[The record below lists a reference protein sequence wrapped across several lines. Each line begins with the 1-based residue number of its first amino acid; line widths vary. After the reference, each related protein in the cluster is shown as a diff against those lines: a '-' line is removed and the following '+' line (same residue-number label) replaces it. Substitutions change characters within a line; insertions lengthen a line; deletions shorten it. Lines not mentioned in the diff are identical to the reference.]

1 MSLLELRSV
10 AIGYGHHRVLEDINL
25 TLERGEI
32 VTLLGANGAGKSTLA
47 KAVSGLLR
55 PLNGSILLEG
65 QPIGGLPPAERLR
78 RGIAHVPEGRQIFA
92 GMTVAENLA
101 LGAYAM
107 SEKDTAAQ
115 LEKVWALFP
124 LLRERMN
131 DIAGNFSGGQQQML
145 AIARGLMAKPKILV
159 LDEPSLGVA
168 PLLVAEIFRLIVALR
183 DQGITILLAEQNA
196 KAALSI
202 ADRGYVFE
210 NGRITLSGAAKDLL
224 NSPEIAERYL
234 GMSGTAETSG
244 AVATSLAEKLRGVL
258 FAGDL
263 EGGPWG
269 ICLPSFRAAQQG
281 LTMVRNCAPENPF
294 PPGNVRH

>member
-1 MSLLELRSV
+1 MPLLELKSL
-10 AIGYGHHRVLEDINL
+10 AIGYGHHRVLDDINL

-55 PLNGSILLEG
+55 PQAGQVLLDGEA
-65 QPIGGLPPAERLR
+65 IEALPPAMRLR

-101 LGAYAM
+101 LGAYAVP
-107 SEKDTAAQ
+107 EADAAAQ
-115 LEKVWALFP
+115 REAVWALFP
-124 LLRERMN
+124 VLRERMN
-131 DIAGNFSGGQQQML
+131 DLAGNFSGGQQQML
-145 AIARGLMAKPKILV
+145 AIARGLMARPKILV

-183 DQGITILLAEQNA
+183 QQGITILLAEQNA

-224 NSPEIAERYL
+224 NSREIAERYL
-234 GMSGTAETSG
+234 GMSATTDAPDAAG
-244 AVATSLAEKLRGVL
+244 AALAARLRGVL
-258 FAGDL
+258 FTGA
-263 EGGPWG
+263 E
-269 ICLPSFRAAQQG
+269 SR
-281 LTMVRNCAPENPF
+281 
-294 PPGNVRH
+294 

>member
-1 MSLLELRSV
+1 MPLLELRSL

-25 TLERGEI
+25 RLERGEI

-47 KAVSGLLR
+47 KAVSGLLQ
-55 PLNGSILLEG
+55 PLAGSILLEG
-65 QPIGGLPPAERLR
+65 EPIETLPPAERLR

-101 LGAYAM
+101 LGAYAV
-107 SEKDTAAQ
+107 SETDAAAQ
-115 LEKVWALFP
+115 LEAVGKLFP
-124 LLRERMN
+124 VLRERMN

-183 DQGITILLAEQNA
+183 EQGITILLAEQNA
-196 KAALSI
+196 RQALSI

-210 NGRITLSGAAKDLL
+210 QGRITLSGAAKDLL
-224 NSPEIAERYL
+224 NSPDVAERYL
-234 GMSGTAETSG
+234 GMSGATEASDAAG
-244 AVATSLAEKLRGVL
+244 AALAAKLRGVL
-258 FAGDL
+258 FSG
-263 EGGPWG
+263 ERET
-269 ICLPSFRAAQQG
+269 RA
-281 LTMVRNCAPENPF
+281 
-294 PPGNVRH
+294 

>member
-1 MSLLELRSV
+1 MPLLELKSL

-55 PLNGSILLEG
+55 PQAGSILLDGEA
-65 QPIGGLPPAERLR
+65 IETLPPAERLK

-101 LGAYAM
+101 LGGYAV
-107 SEKDTAAQ
+107 SEADAASQ
-115 LEKVWALFP
+115 LEAVGTLFP
-124 LLRERMN
+124 VLRERMN

-168 PLLVAEIFRLIVALR
+168 PLLVAEIFRLIVRLR

-196 KAALSI
+196 RQALSI

-224 NSPEIAERYL
+224 NSKDIAERYL
-234 GMSGTAETSG
+234 GMSGTTEASDAAG
-244 AVATSLAEKLRGVL
+244 SALAAKLRRVL
-258 FAGDL
+258 FAG
-263 EGGPWG
+263 E
-269 ICLPSFRAAQQG
+269 
-281 LTMVRNCAPENPF
+281 
-294 PPGNVRH
+294 

>member
-1 MSLLELRSV
+1 MRLLELKSV
-10 AIGYGHHRVLEDINL
+10 CIGYGHHRVLEDINL

-55 PLNGSILLEG
+55 LQAGSILLEG
-65 QPIGGLPPAERLR
+65 VPIEASPPAERLR

-101 LGAYAM
+101 LGDYAVSDADYAM
-107 SEKDTAAQ
+107 Q
-115 LEKVWALFP
+115 LEAVSALFP
-124 LLRERMN
+124 VLRERMS

-183 DQGITILLAEQNA
+183 EQGITILLAEQNA

-210 NGRITLSGAAKDLL
+210 QGRITLSGAAQDLL

-234 GMSGTAETSG
+234 GMSGTAEASD
-244 AVATSLAEKLRGVL
+244 VASASLAEKLRGVL
-258 FAGDL
+258 FA
-263 EGGPWG
+263 E
-269 ICLPSFRAAQQG
+269 SRK
-281 LTMVRNCAPENPF
+281 V
-294 PPGNVRH
+294 

>member
-1 MSLLELRSV
+1 MPFLELQSV
-10 AIGYGHHRVLEDINL
+10 AIGYGHHRVLDDINL

-55 PLNGSILLEG
+55 PQAGAILLEG
-65 QPIGGLPPAERLR
+65 EAIGTLPPAERLR

-101 LGAYAM
+101 LGAYAV
-107 SEKDTAAQ
+107 SEADAAAQ
-115 LEKVWALFP
+115 LGAVWALFP

-183 DQGITILLAEQNA
+183 EQGITILLAEQNA
-196 KAALSI
+196 RQALSI

-210 NGRITLSGAAKDLL
+210 QGRITLSGAAKDLL

-234 GMSGTAETSG
+234 GMSGTSEASTAAG
-244 AVATSLAEKLRGVL
+244 AALAAKLRGVL
-258 FAGDL
+258 F
-263 EGGPWG
+263 
-269 ICLPSFRAAQQG
+269 
-281 LTMVRNCAPENPF
+281 PEAEK
-294 PPGNVRH
+294 V

>member
-1 MSLLELRSV
+1 MPLLELTSV

-55 PLNGSILLEG
+55 PLSGAILLEG
-65 QPIGGLPPAERLR
+65 QPIEALPPAERLR

-101 LGAYAM
+101 LGAYATPA
-107 SEKDTAAQ
+107 KDYAAQ

-124 LLRERMN
+124 VLRQRMN

-145 AIARGLMAKPKILV
+145 AIARGLMVKPKILV

-196 KAALSI
+196 RQALSI

-224 NSPEIAERYL
+224 NSKEIAERYL

-244 AVATSLAEKLRGVL
+244 AVAASLAEKLRGVL
-258 FAGDL
+258 FAGATD
-263 EGGPWG
+263 GAG
-269 ICLPSFRAAQQG
+269 S
-281 LTMVRNCAPENPF
+281 
-294 PPGNVRH
+294 

>member
-1 MSLLELRSV
+1 MPLLELRSV

-55 PLNGSILLEG
+55 PQAGSIWLEG
-65 QPIGGLPPAERLR
+65 QPIEGLPPAERLR
-78 RGIAHVPEGRQIFA
+78 RGIAHVPEGRQVFA

-101 LGAYAM
+101 LGAYAIPA
-107 SEKDTAAQ
+107 KDYAEQ

-124 LLRERMN
+124 VLRERMN

-183 DQGITILLAEQNA
+183 EQGITILLAEQNA

-244 AVATSLAEKLRGVL
+244 AAAASLAGRLRGV
-258 FAGDL
+258 FFSTKTETG
-263 EGGPWG
+263 
-269 ICLPSFRAAQQG
+269 
-281 LTMVRNCAPENPF
+281 
-294 PPGNVRH
+294 

>member
-1 MSLLELRSV
+1 MPLLELRSL

-55 PLNGSILLEG
+55 PQAGTILLEG
-65 QPIGGLPPAERLR
+65 EAIEALPPAGRLR

-101 LGAYAM
+101 LGGYAV
-107 SEKDTAAQ
+107 SEADAAAQ
-115 LEKVWALFP
+115 LESVGTLFP
-124 LLRERMN
+124 VLRQRMN

-183 DQGITILLAEQNA
+183 AQGITILLAEQNA

-210 NGRITLSGAAKDLL
+210 NGRITLSGSATELL
-224 NSPEIAERYL
+224 NSSEIAERYL
-234 GMSGTAETSG
+234 GMSGTTEASDAAG
-244 AVATSLAEKLRGVL
+244 AALAAKLRGVL
-258 FAGDL
+258 FAA
-263 EGGPWG
+263 E
-269 ICLPSFRAAQQG
+269 A
-281 LTMVRNCAPENPF
+281 
-294 PPGNVRH
+294 

>member
-55 PLNGSILLEG
+55 PLSGSILLEG
-65 QPIGGLPPAERLR
+65 QPIEGLPPAERLR

-183 DQGITILLAEQNA
+183 DQGIPSLLAEQNA

-210 NGRITLSGAAKDLL
+210 NGRITLSGAARDLL

-234 GMSGTAETSG
+234 GMSGTAVTSG
-244 AVATSLAEKLRGVL
+244 AVAAALAEKLRSVM
-258 FAGDL
+258 FSTTT
-263 EGGPWG
+263 E
-269 ICLPSFRAAQQG
+269 S
-281 LTMVRNCAPENPF
+281 
-294 PPGNVRH
+294 

>member
-1 MSLLELRSV
+1 MPLLELTSV

-55 PLNGSILLEG
+55 PLSGTILLDG
-65 QPIGGLPPAERLR
+65 APIEALPPAERLR

-107 SEKDTAAQ
+107 SEKDFAAQ
-115 LEKVWALFP
+115 LETVWALFP
-124 LLRERMN
+124 VLRERMN

-196 KAALSI
+196 RQALSI

-224 NSPEIAERYL
+224 NSREIAERYL

-244 AVATSLAEKLRGVL
+244 AVAASLAEKLRLVM
-258 FAGDL
+258 FVAT
-263 EGGPWG
+263 E
-269 ICLPSFRAAQQG
+269 
-281 LTMVRNCAPENPF
+281 
-294 PPGNVRH
+294 

>member
-1 MSLLELRSV
+1 MPLLELKSV

-25 TLERGEI
+25 TLEGGEI

-55 PLNGSILLEG
+55 PLSGSILLDSV
-65 QPIGGLPPAERLR
+65 PIESLPPAERLR

-101 LGAYAM
+101 LGAYATPA
-107 SEKDTAAQ
+107 KDTTAQ

-124 LLRERMN
+124 VLRQRMN

-183 DQGITILLAEQNA
+183 QQGITILLAEQNA
-196 KAALSI
+196 RQALSI

-224 NSPEIAERYL
+224 NSREIAERYL
-234 GMSGTAETSG
+234 GMSGTAETSS
-244 AVATSLAEKLRGVL
+244 AAAASLAERLRGVL
-258 FAGDL
+258 F
-263 EGGPWG
+263 
-269 ICLPSFRAAQQG
+269 
-281 LTMVRNCAPENPF
+281 PEA
-294 PPGNVRH
+294 RETQT

>member
-1 MSLLELRSV
+1 MPLLELRSV

-25 TLERGEI
+25 TLDRGEI

-55 PLNGSILLEG
+55 PLSGAIVLDSV
-65 QPIGGLPPAERLR
+65 PIEALPPAERLR
-78 RGIAHVPEGRQIFA
+78 RGIAHVPEGRQVFA

-101 LGAYAM
+101 LGAYAIPA
-107 SEKDTAAQ
+107 KDYAEQ

-124 LLRERMN
+124 VLRERMN

-183 DQGITILLAEQNA
+183 EQGITILLAEQNA

-210 NGRITLSGAAKDLL
+210 NGRITLSGAAGDLL

-244 AVATSLAEKLRGVL
+244 AAAASLAEKLRRVL
-258 FAGDL
+258 FVGAG
-263 EGGPWG
+263 ET
-269 ICLPSFRAAQQG
+269 R
-281 LTMVRNCAPENPF
+281 T
-294 PPGNVRH
+294 